1 MWHISPL
8 YDGESTMT
16 TPQVHL
22 HDISRR
28 LHSIEV
34 ALLPEDEASIF
45 ERLARIEQELKKI
58 DRIQDQLALIIKLLG
73 KHE

>member
-1 MWHISPL
+1 M
-8 YDGESTMT
+8 TT
-16 TPQVHL
+16 TPQFHL

-28 LHSIEV
+28 LHSIEM

-45 ERLARIEQELKKI
+45 ERLAHIEEAVQKI
-58 DRIQDQLALIIKLLG
+58 DRISDQLALIIKLLG